1 MLLHL
6 ATVVEELER
15 SLRTLHPK
23 QSFGIIFFQQNDA
36 LVVPPAKR
44 LVSANAQNVDSA
56 MHWIRTSGKVIPA
69 GGSNP
74 INAMKLAIKLQPD
87 VMYLLSENIT
97 GAGRYEIPSDEL
109 LTSIAAINPV
119 DSRNG
124 LRRVQINCI
133 QYLSEDPMGTM
144 RKIAEI
150 HGGNDGY
157 TFIPRGKVEN

>member
-1 MLLHL
+1 LL
-6 ATVVEELER
+6 A
-15 SLRTLHPK
+15 S
-23 QSFGIIFFQQNDA
+23 I
-36 LVVPPAKR
+36 
-44 LVSANAQNVDSA
+44 DS
-56 MHWIRTSGKVIPA
+56 
-69 GGSNP
+69 
-74 INAMKLAIKLQPD
+74 
-87 VMYLLSENIT
+87 
-97 GAGRYEIPSDEL
+97 
-109 LTSIAAINPV
+109 INPV